1 MATLPSGAPYMLGT
15 DLNNTIDTYTLDN
28 ANYFDARVPL
38 GFKTGTDSVS
48 APNVT
53 GTNKTF
59 TYPVA
64 FPAGSTVVVLPNF
77 SNSISAQLNIAITA
91 SSNTGFTWRVY
102 HNIGSTTTI
111 NISFMAFRVA

>member
-1 MATLPSGAPYMLGT
+1 MAVLPSGAPYMVGT
-15 DLNNTIDTYTLDN
+15 DLNNTIDEYTLAN
-28 ANYFDARVPL
+28 ANHFDARVPL
-38 GFKTGTDSVS
+38 AFKNGTDSVA

-53 GTNKTF
+53 GTNKSF

-64 FPAGSTVVVLPNF
+64 FPAGSTVIVFPVF
-77 SNSISAQLNIAITA
+77 TNSISAQLNIAVTA

-111 NISFMAFRVA
+111 NINWIAYRVA